1 MFWLRLIYSRL
12 YGLLRKNRIEQEM
25 EDEMRFHL
33 LMRTRDNI
41 ERGMRPNEAER
52 EARRR
57 FGNVG
62 RIKDLARD
70 IKGGGFM
77 ETLLQD
83 MRYGARMLLK
93 SPNYTLI
100 AVISLGLSIGAN
112 TAIFSVVNTLLLK
125 ALPYHDPDRI
135 VLVWGVDNQNGGN
148 NRSQVSATDVAD
160 WQRQNSVFAEITTYS
175 NWSATLLSDGEP
187 ERINGI
193 QVGDGYF
200 SALQGQPLLGRV
212 FLPAEQED
220 GKDFVLILGYG
231 LWQRRFGGDPQIIGR
246 QVKLGG
252 RPYTIV
258 GVMPPDFQSLPT
270 SLVEPRG
277 EFYRPVA
284 EKYDE
289 AERSSRHLRAI
300 ARLKPGAALRQAQTE
315 MSMIA
320 RRLEQQH
327 PRDNTNYGVRLTTL
341 TEDTVGGLRQ
351 TLLLLLGAVLFV
363 LLIACANVSNLLL
376 ARAAARQ
383 KELSIRAALGAGRL
397 RLVRQLLTESVLLAL
412 TGGALG
418 LLLAFFGASL
428 IESLGSHVTPLVNG
442 VKLDARVLTFTL
454 MTSLLT
460 GVVFGLAP
468 ALHVSRPDL
477 NETLKDAGRGAG
489 PGAHGSRLRGAL
501 VVAEM
506 ALALVLLICAGL
518 LIQSVLSLRAVNP
531 GFIPANL
538 LTMNVALPLAKYPKP
553 QQRVE
558 FHNRLVDRLAVLPGV
573 NAAGFTSVLPFS
585 SNFDGRGLAVEDQ
598 PKPPGAEI
606 SVDLYIITPDYLRTM
621 AIPLRAGRPLTERDT
636 EESPKVALINETMAR
651 ALWPKQ
657 DPLGKR
663 IKFPGSERNPQPW
676 RIIVGVVADVAQYAL
691 DRQPPM
697 QIYLA
702 DAQYPASFM
711 TLVVRTASDPAGFT
725 PAVRN
730 EVRALDKE
738 QAVFG
743 VATLE
748 ELIGV
753 SIALRRFL
761 MLLLLSFAAIALV
774 LAAVGIY
781 GVISSAV
788 TQRTREIGLRMALG
802 AQTRDVLGLV
812 LRQGITLT
820 LIGAAIGLIAALSL
834 TRLIKNLLFGVSSTD
849 PVTFLVIVLLLALV
863 ALLACYLP
871 ARRAT
876 RVDPMVALRC
886 D

>member
-1 MFWLRLIYSRL
+1 MAMLNKLRLRL
-12 YGLLRKNRIEQEM
+12 RALFFKSKM
-25 EDEMRFHL
+25 EEELNEEVRFHL
-33 LMRTRDNI
+33 EREIEENIARGTSAEEARYAALRSFGGIERVKEETRD
-41 ERGMRPNEAER
+41 ERGIRTLDE
-52 EARRR
+52 
-57 FGNVG
+57 VWQ
-62 RIKDLARD
+62 DL
-70 IKGGGFM
+70 
-77 ETLLQD
+77 
-83 MRYGARMLLK
+83 RYGARMLRK
-93 SPNYTLI
+93 KPGFTLI
-100 AVISLGLSIGAN
+100 AVISLALGIGAN

-125 ALPYHDPDRI
+125 SLPYHDPDRI
-135 VLVWGVDNQNGGN
+135 VLVWGVSNQSGSNT
-148 NRSQVSATDVAD
+148 RSQVSATDVAD
-160 WQRQNSVFAEITTYS
+160 WRRQNSVFAEITTYGNS
-175 NWSATLLSDGEP
+175 SATLLSGGEP
-187 ERINGI
+187 DRINGI

-200 SALQGQPLLGRV
+200 SVLQGKPLLGRV
-212 FLPAEQED
+212 FLPEEHEG
-220 GKDFVLILGYG
+220 GKDFVLVLGYD

-246 QVKLGG
+246 QVILG
-252 RPYTIV
+252 RRSYTIV

-300 ARLKPGAALRQAQTE
+300 ARLKPGATLRQAQAE
-315 MSMIA
+315 MSVIA
-320 RRLEQQH
+320 HRLEQQH

-412 TGGALG
+412 AGGALG
-418 LLLAFFGASL
+418 LLLAYWGKSL
-428 IESLGSHVTPLVNG
+428 IESLGAQVTPLLSG

-454 MTSLLT
+454 MISLLT

-468 ALHVSRPDL
+468 ALHISRPDL
-477 NETLKDAGRGAG
+477 NETLKDAGRSAGA
-489 PGAHGSRLRGAL
+489 GAHGSRLRSSL

-506 ALALVLLICAGL
+506 ALALVLLICTGL
-518 LIQSVLSLRAVNP
+518 LIQSVLRLRGVNP
-531 GFIPANL
+531 GFNPANL
-538 LTMNVALPLAKYPKP
+538 LTMNVVLPLAKYPKP

-558 FHNRLVDRLAVLPGV
+558 FHNRLVERLAVLPGV

-585 SNFDGRGLAVEDQ
+585 ANFDGRSLAVEDQ

-606 SVDLYIITPDYLRTM
+606 NVDLYIITPDYLRTM
-621 AIPLRAGRPLTERDT
+621 AIPLRAGRALTESDT

-651 ALWPKQ
+651 ALWLKQ

-676 RIIVGVVADVAQYAL
+676 RTIVGVVADVAQYAL

-711 TLVVRTASDPAGFT
+711 TLAVRTASDPAMFA

-743 VATLE
+743 IATLE
-748 ELIGV
+748 ELIGA

-761 MLLLLSFAAIALV
+761 MLLLLSFAATALA

-781 GVISSAV
+781 GVISYTV
-788 TQRTREIGLRMALG
+788 TQRTHEIGIRLALG
-802 AQTRDVLGLV
+802 AQASNVLRLVVGQVLRLVLSGVLIGLV
-812 LRQGITLT
+812 
-820 LIGAAIGLIAALSL
+820 AAFGL
-834 TRLIKNLLFGVSSTD
+834 TRLIKTLLFGVSANDPLTFIVISTLLTVVALLSCWIPVRRATKVD
-849 PVTFLVIVLLLALV
+849 PLLAL
-863 ALLACYLP
+863 
-871 ARRAT
+871 RRQ
-876 RVDPMVALRC
+876 
-886 D
+886 

>member
-1 MFWLRLIYSRL
+1 MFWLRLIYTRL
-12 YGLLRKNRIEQEM
+12 YGLLRKDRIEQEM

-33 LMRTRDNI
+33 LMRTRQNI
-41 ERGMRPNEAER
+41 ERGMRPDDAER

-83 MRYGARMLLK
+83 LRYGARMLLK
-93 SPNYTLI
+93 APNYTLI
-100 AVISLGLSIGAN
+100 AVISLALSIGAN

-135 VLVWGVDNQNGGN
+135 VLVWGVDNQSGGN
-148 NRSQVSATDVAD
+148 TRSQVSATDVAD
-160 WQRQNSVFAEITTYS
+160 WRRQNSVFAEITTYG
-175 NWSATLLSDGEP
+175 NWSATLLSGDEP

-200 SALQGQPLLGRV
+200 SALQGQPMLGRV
-212 FLPAEQED
+212 FLPEEQED
-220 GKDFVLILGYG
+220 GKDLVLVLGYG

-246 QVKLGG
+246 QVSLGR

-289 AERSSRHLRAI
+289 TERSSRHLRAI
-300 ARLKPGAALRQAQTE
+300 ARLKPGATLRQAQTE
-315 MSMIA
+315 MSVIA

-327 PRDNTNYGVRLTTL
+327 PRDNTNYSVRLTTL

-351 TLLLLLGAVLFV
+351 TLLLLFGAVLFV

-376 ARAAARQ
+376 ARATARQ

-397 RLVRQLLTESVLLAL
+397 RLVRQLLTESLLLAL

-418 LLLAFFGASL
+418 LLLALFGVRL
-428 IESLGSHVTPLVNG
+428 IESLGAQVTPLFSG
-442 VKLDARVLTFTL
+442 VKLDARVLTFTA
-454 MTSLLT
+454 MISLLT
-460 GVVFGLAP
+460 SVLFGLAP
-468 ALHVSRPDL
+468 ALRVSRPDL
-477 NETLKDAGRGAG
+477 NETLKDAGRSAGA
-489 PGAHGSRLRGAL
+489 GAHGSRLRGAL

-518 LIQSVLSLRAVNP
+518 LIQSVLRLRAVNP
-531 GFIPANL
+531 GFNPSNL

-558 FHNRLVDRLAVLPGV
+558 FHNRLVERLAVLPGV
-573 NAAGFTSVLPFS
+573 TAAGFTSVLPFS
-585 SNFDGRGLAVEDQ
+585 SNFDGRGLVVEDQ

-621 AIPLRAGRPLTERDT
+621 AIPLRAGRLLTEHDT
-636 EESPKVALINETMAR
+636 EEAPKVAMINETMAR
-651 ALWPKQ
+651 ALWPNQ

-676 RIIVGVVADVAQYAL
+676 RSIVGVVVDVSQYAL

-711 TLVVRTASDPAGFT
+711 TLVVRTTSDPVGFAS
-725 PAVRN
+725 AVRN
-730 EVRALDKE
+730 ETRTLDKE

-743 VATLE
+743 IATLE
-748 ELIGV
+748 ELIGA

-761 MLLLLSFAAIALV
+761 MLLLLSFAAISLA
-774 LAAVGIY
+774 LAAIGIY
-781 GVISSAV
+781 GVISYAV
-788 TQRTREIGLRMALG
+788 KQRTQEFGIRLALG
-802 AQTRDVLGLV
+802 AQASDVLRLVVGQGLRLVLSGVLIGLV
-812 LRQGITLT
+812 
-820 LIGAAIGLIAALSL
+820 AAFGL
-834 TRLIKNLLFGVSSTD
+834 TRLLSTLLFDVSATD
-849 PVTFLVIVLLLALV
+849 PLTFALIALLLTV
-863 ALLACYLP
+863 IALLACWIP

-876 RVDPMVALRC
+876 KVDPMVALRC
-886 D
+886 E